1 MGRLAVLSLPGCPA
15 LCLNLFSSLL
25 AALTVAGFS
34 VLLLELA
41 PLILPPAPTGVRLA
55 AAGAASLSLALGP
68 VFWHQALVAKGSIY
82 HLNNLLSILLLL
94 ALLRARQGS
103 PHAAQKWLGF
113 FWLGLG
119 LGMAHHYM
127 SQMVLFPAY
136 GLLFMAATASSEPLS
151 RRLARGLAHS
161 WLLLPGLSLYA
172 YLPLRT
178 LCHPGVNW
186 SEVSSFSDLLFN
198 LSRAQYAASEGA
210 RSAWVVL
217 AQVRTIF
224 MMALR
229 EGQYWAPGLALLAAG
244 LLLRGRSPLRWALVL
259 GAAFPFAAAAGYFNL
274 EADRLWVMKP
284 HLFPGYLMQA
294 LLAGLGLIWL
304 AGRITKPW
312 KGLMLSLTLAVSLG
326 LGISFGPEANLS
338 HWNFALDAARNLM
351 LGAPKGSV
359 VYLSGDSMIFPL
371 WYLQRYERR
380 RTDLCLVGIPV
391 LPMRWVREDL
401 ARWHPEVRQPL
412 AHEPMGVESVAPLV
426 KGMVQLNWG
435 ERPQFAGYNKKGP
448 ELEGYELL
456 PCAALFQVCEP
467 ALAKDARLRST
478 AAPESLF
485 AAYNSRGIDQ
495 GSQDP
500 DTRKLF
506 INDAAIIH
514 NSYGTW
520 LEDGGA
526 YAQAGLQYQEAARI
540 CPWDAQFPYN
550 CGNASY
556 RQKLYSQSEAWY
568 RKSLDLDPGY
578 ADAHFNLAVALQAL
592 GRGAESRHE
601 LEEVLRIDPSR
612 TEVRS
617 FLGMN

>member
-1 MGRLAVLSLPGCPA
+1 MILPAASQGI
-15 LCLNLFSSLL
+15 LL
-25 AALTVAGFS
+25 AA
-34 VLLLELA
+34 
-41 PLILPPAPTGVRLA
+41 
-55 AAGAASLSLALGP
+55 ASAISLGLALGP

-82 HLNNLLSILLLL
+82 HLNNLLSVLLMLTLL
-94 ALLRARQGS
+94 KTRNSDPKEAS
-103 PHAAQKWLGF
+103 KWLGL

-127 SQMVLFPAY
+127 SQMVLIPAY
-136 GLLFMAATASSEPLS
+136 GLLMMAMPAAPTPFA
-151 RRLARGLAHS
+151 RRLANSLSRS

-186 SEVSSFSDLLFN
+186 SEVSSLSGLLFN

-229 EGQYWAPGLALLAAG
+229 EGQYLGPGLALLAAA
-244 LLLRGRSPLRWALVL
+244 LLFRARSPLRWFLVL

-304 AGRITKPW
+304 ACLLPRLW
-312 KGLMLSLTLAVSLG
+312 RGLLLGLALALSLA
-326 LGISFGPEANLS
+326 LGIGFWPEADLS
-338 HWNFALDAARNLM
+338 HWNYALDAARNLM
-351 LGAPKGSV
+351 LGAPRGSV

-401 ARWHPEVRQPL
+401 ARWHPEVRQPQ
-412 AHEPMGVESVAPLV
+412 AQEPMGVESVAPLV
-426 KGMVQLNWG
+426 RGMVQLNWG

-448 ELEGYELL
+448 ELEGYDLL
-456 PCAALFQVCEP
+456 PCAALFQVCAP
-467 ALAKDARLRST
+467 AMATDARQRST
-478 AAPESLF
+478 ASPEALF
-485 AAYNSRGIDQ
+485 AAYNSRGLDE
-495 GSQDP
+495 GSRDP

-506 INDAAIIH
+506 IGDAAIIH

-520 LEDGGA
+520 LEDAGA
-526 YAQAGLQYQEAARI
+526 YGPAGQQYQAASRI

-550 CGNASY
+550 AGNACY
-556 RQKLYSQSEAWY
+556 RQKLYADAESWY
-568 RKSLDLDPGY
+568 RKSLALDPGY

-592 GRGAESRHE
+592 GRSAESRHE

-612 TEVRS
+612 SEVRS